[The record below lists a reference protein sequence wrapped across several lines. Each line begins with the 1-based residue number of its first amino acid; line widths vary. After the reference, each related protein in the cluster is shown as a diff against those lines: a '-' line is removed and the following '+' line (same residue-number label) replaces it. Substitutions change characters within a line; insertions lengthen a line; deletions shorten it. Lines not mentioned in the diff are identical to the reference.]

1 MKLLA
6 VKDRVYD
13 LLLSDAKY
21 RNNDSKLVVAV
32 WKQEYLGPGQKLT
45 KNTPLDDFFLAY
57 EFGRLTPADTIT
69 RCRRKLQET
78 IPALRGTLWNKRH
91 EIQEDVINQLK
102 AF

>member
-32 WKQEYLGPGQKLT
+32 WKQEYLGPGQ
-45 KNTPLDDFFLAY
+45 PVGGFLDDFLTAY
-57 EFGRLTPADTIT
+57 ELGKLTPADTIT